1 MLAAFILSLCS
12 TTDAFIIAADSLFTA
27 SAKLAFLVFGPMLDM
42 KLIFLYST
50 VLKPKVIFWLAL
62 GLFLAVYLATM
73 AIEPALTT
81 PMPRP

>member
-1 MLAAFILSLCS
+1 MF
-12 TTDAFIIAADSLFTA
+12 
-27 SAKLAFLVFGPMLDM
+27 DM

-73 AIEPALTT
+73 AIEPALSPT
-81 PMPRP
+81 MPRP